1 MTSSLIRRPPFTSSY
16 RYLKLQS
23 FHSRL
28 NCFYIQAFFVFFFSS
43 KEVRGKRLCSRSI
56 NSPQFFNPLS
66 LKSKQYFIYLK
77 NNNTLPHLPVEQLGT
92 GLLFFEASF
101 ELQSSRNNITSLL
114 VLKEWKVKSMG
125 FGVTFYSRESSK
137 VEKQRQNKQ

>member
-23 FHSRL
+23 FHSRS
-28 NCFYIQAFFVFFFSS
+28 NCFVFFSS
-43 KEVRGKRLCSRSI
+43 KGVRGKRLCSRSI
-56 NSPQFFNPLS
+56 NFPQFFNPLS

-77 NNNTLPHLPVEQLGT
+77 NNNTLPHLHVEQLGT

-125 FGVTFYSRESSK
+125 FSVTFYSRESSNG
-137 VEKQRQNKQ
+137 EKQRQNKQ

>member
-1 MTSSLIRRPPFTSSY
+1 MTLSLICRSPFTSSY
-16 RYLKLQS
+16 RFLKLQS

-28 NCFYIQAFFVFFFSS
+28 NCFCIHAFFFFFR
-43 KEVRGKRLCSRSI
+43 VRKRLCSRSI

-125 FGVTFYSRESSK
+125 FDVTFYSRESSK
-137 VEKQRQNKQ
+137 GEKQRQNKQ